1 MVDIIKKPEGETKS
15 RSTEELISQGE
26 QLIETGYK
34 VQYYTDL
41 RAALR
46 KMRREKLKQKEK

>member
-1 MVDIIKKPEGETKS
+1 MIVIP
-15 RSTEELISQGE
+15 RSMSVFELIEQGE

-46 KMRREKLKQKEK
+46 KMRREKMKQKVNK